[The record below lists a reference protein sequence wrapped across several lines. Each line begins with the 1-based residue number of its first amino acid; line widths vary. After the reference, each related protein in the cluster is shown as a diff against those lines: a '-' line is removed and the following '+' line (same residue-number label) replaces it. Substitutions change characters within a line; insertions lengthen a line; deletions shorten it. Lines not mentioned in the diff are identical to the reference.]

1 MKVLPKELPV
11 KISRRIKKKVV
22 KRGSI
27 FNFRAACLR
36 PYTTSAVTTFSST
49 SVGFGSGSELEWKLM
64 IIVGVH

>member
-1 MKVLPKELPV
+1 MKVLPKELAV

-22 KRGSI
+22 ERGSI
-27 FNFRAACLR
+27 FNFRAACLH
-36 PYTTSAVTTFSST
+36 PYTTSAVTFSST